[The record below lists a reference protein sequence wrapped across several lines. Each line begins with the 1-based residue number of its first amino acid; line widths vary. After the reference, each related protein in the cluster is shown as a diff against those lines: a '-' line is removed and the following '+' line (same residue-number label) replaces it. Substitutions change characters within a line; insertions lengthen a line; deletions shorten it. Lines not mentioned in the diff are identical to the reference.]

1 MNQIINRV
9 GLKFKLTPFEIEKG
23 KIKEF
28 AMAFGDENPIYY
40 DKQAAVESGFRDIP
54 IPPTFAT
61 VIDMWAGLSFAQI
74 NDLLGLEQSRVLHGE
89 QDYDYLGNICTGDII
104 TGAGEVISAIKKKD
118 LDLFTLETTYK
129 NQFNE
134 LVLKSRSVIIERQYV
149 L

>member
-1 MNQIINRV
+1 MINDLTV
-9 GLKFKLTPFEIEKG
+9 GLKFKLSSFEIEKG
-23 KIKEF
+23 KIKEM
-28 AMAFGDENPIYY
+28 AMAVGDENPVYY
-40 DKQAAVESGFRDIP
+40 EKQAAVVGGFRDIP
-54 IPPTFAT
+54 VPPTFAT

-89 QDYDYLGNICTGDII
+89 QSYEYLADICSGDII
-104 TGAGEVISAIKKKD
+104 TGEGEVVSAIKKKN